1 MSDGG
6 WSIMMNSGAV
16 GSGKI
21 KIDNNTFLKQLRQD
35 YPILNTKFDMG
46 SFELFGVR
54 VVQVYTAYPNEA
66 SLAVESVFN
75 EIRPRLR
82 GFNGER
88 LIKDYK

>member
-1 MSDGG
+1 
-6 WSIMMNSGAV
+6 
-16 GSGKI
+16 
-21 KIDNNTFLKQLRQD
+21 
-35 YPILNTKFDMG
+35 MG

-88 LIKDYK
+88 LIKAYK